1 MRVALVHDWLTGMR
15 GGERVLHE
23 LLELLPDAEIF
34 TLVHRPGS
42 GSSRIEARPIHTSF
56 LDRLPFGR
64 TRYRHLLPL
73 MPWAV
78 GRFDLRGFDLV
89 VSSSHC
95 VAKGVPVPDG
105 VPHLCYCHTPMRYVW
120 DQYDAYW
127 APGRASAPIRAAMA
141 VVAPRLRA
149 WDVRTAGGV
158 DRFVANSR
166 FVAGRIR
173 RHYGRSA
180 TVVHPPVALGR
191 FTPRAEKED
200 FFLFLGAPAP
210 YKRLDLALEAFRRS
224 DRALIVA
231 GAGTDAP
238 GLRRLAGPTTT
249 FLGRVSDDE
258 AARLLGA
265 ARALLLPGV
274 EDFGITPAEALAS
287 GTPVVALG
295 RGGVL
300 EMVSDDPPASDD
312 PERAVPGRG
321 VDGPVPGGEL
331 FAEPTPQALTAALD
345 RLESRTFD
353 ARALAARVAHLRPE
367 RFRDAMSREI
377 AGVMAGG
384 GDR

>member
-1 MRVALVHDWLTGMR
+1 MVHDWLTGMR

-56 LDRLPFGR
+56 LDRLPFAR
-64 TRYRHLLPL
+64 ARYPHLLPL

-127 APGRASAPIRAAMA
+127 APGRASAPVRAAMA
-141 VVAPRLRA
+141 MVAPRLRA

-224 DRALIVA
+224 DRTLIVA

-238 GLRRLAGPTTT
+238 GLRRRAGPTTT

-300 EMVSDDPPASDD
+300 EMVSDDLPVPDD

-321 VDGPVPGGEL
+321 VDGPAPGGEL
-331 FAEPTPQALTAALD
+331 FADPTPGALTAALD
-345 RLESRTFD
+345 RLEARAFD
-353 ARALAARVAHLRPE
+353 AHALAARVAHLHPE

-377 AGVMAGG
+377 ARVMAGG